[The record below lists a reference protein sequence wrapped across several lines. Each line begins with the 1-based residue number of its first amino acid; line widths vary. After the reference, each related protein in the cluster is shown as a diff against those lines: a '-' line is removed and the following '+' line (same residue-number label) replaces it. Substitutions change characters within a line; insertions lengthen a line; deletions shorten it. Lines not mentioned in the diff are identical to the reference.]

1 MEVPTSS
8 GAMLCLRKV
17 QPFCR
22 RWALGL
28 RIVYTYL
35 SSRSGLFESFKLS
48 PLDWKCE
55 TPICISIRS
64 SACPCEE
71 HTYCCCYAVGKCFL
85 NFHAPP
91 VVQENYALKSQRQ
104 RVHSGSP
111 FQSRRLLWVAEFS
124 TGFSTEHP
132 VFYSA
137 LSGF

>member
-104 RVHSGSP
+104 RVHSGIP
-111 FQSRRLLWVAEFS
+111 FPISLTSLGGRI
-124 TGFSTEHP
+124 
-132 VFYSA
+132 FYW
-137 LSGF
+137 LFN